1 MTEGGARIGA
11 IKSKLMQA
19 VKAGVTPLEIDKL
32 CEELIL
38 KGGDKPNFKME
49 PGYHHSTCVNIN
61 AGIVH
66 GIPNAVPFKP
76 GDVVKV
82 DMGLY
87 HEGFHLDTAFTLQ
100 IPPIDNSTS
109 EFLKVGERALK
120 KAIEM
125 AIPGNSIFDIS
136 KAIQDT
142 VEGAG
147 YKVIRDL
154 TGHGVGREL
163 HMEPYIPC
171 FADKSSKKHIIHENQ
186 TLAIEVM
193 YAKGD
198 YHLVE
203 DPDGWTLSTQ
213 DGSITGMFE
222 ESVYISK
229 EGPII
234 LTKAS

>member
-1 MTEGGARIGA
+1 MTEGGKRIGA
-11 IKSKLMQA
+11 IKAKIMEA

-32 CEELIL
+32 CEDLII
-38 KGGDKPNFKME
+38 KGGDRPNFKME
-49 PGYHHSTCVNIN
+49 PGYHHTTCININ

-66 GIPNAVPFKP
+66 GIPNKTPFMP

-100 IPPIDNSTS
+100 IPPLDNKIT
-109 EFLKVGERALK
+109 EFLKVGQLAQKRAI
-120 KAIEM
+120 A
-125 AIPGNSIFDIS
+125 AAVPGNSIYDIS
-136 KAIQDT
+136 EAIQNT
-142 VEGAG
+142 VESAG

-154 TGHGVGREL
+154 TGHGVGKEL

-171 FADKSSKKHIIHENQ
+171 FKDRSSKKHIIHPNQ
-186 TLAIEVM
+186 TLAIEIM
-193 YAKGD
+193 YALGD

-213 DGSITGMFE
+213 DGSVTGMFE
-222 ESVYISK
+222 ETVYISE
-229 EGPII
+229 EGP
-234 LTKAS
+234 LTLTTAH

>member
-11 IKSKLMQA
+11 IKSQLMQA

-38 KGGDKPNFKME
+38 KGGDRPNFKMV
-49 PGYHHSTCVNIN
+49 PDYYHSTCINTN

-66 GIPNAVPFKP
+66 GIPNKVPFKP

-87 HEGFHLDTAFTLQ
+87 HDGFHLDTAFTMQ
-100 IPPIDNSTS
+100 VPPLDNSTT

-120 KAIEM
+120 NAI
-125 AIPGNSIFDIS
+125 AVAFPGNSIYDIS
-136 KAIQDT
+136 VAIQDT
-142 VEGAG
+142 VESAG
-147 YKVIRDL
+147 YKAIRDL
-154 TGHGVGREL
+154 TGHGVGKEL

-171 FADKSSKKHIIHENQ
+171 FADRSSKKHIIHPNQ

-222 ESVYISK
+222 ESVYISE

-234 LTKAS
+234 LTKAR